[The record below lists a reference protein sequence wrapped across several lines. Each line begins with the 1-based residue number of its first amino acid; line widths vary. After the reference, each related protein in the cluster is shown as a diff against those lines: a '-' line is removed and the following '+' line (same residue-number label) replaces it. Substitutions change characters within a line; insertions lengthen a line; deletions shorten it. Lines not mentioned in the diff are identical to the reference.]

1 MKKILALVLALVLAL
16 MLLVSS
22 ACAEVTTCT
31 FVSRTGLFT
40 YAYPDGY
47 IPLNADI
54 MTEIL
59 ADPEAQQELSD
70 IGLNMEAFA
79 ALDFT
84 TLEYLYAPDFIG
96 NLNVNVTVGAGLSM
110 DLLVLL
116 QDTLMDTFRQQYA
129 AMGISEDALMFCG
142 FPVFGENS
150 YFAYTL
156 NYMGVTV
163 EQYIICDNA
172 GNMYY
177 LSFTNFDEAAK
188 DMVLSSFAFEG

>member
-1 MKKILALVLALVLAL
+1 MKKIFALVLAL

-129 AMGISEDALMFCG
+129 AMGISEDALTFCG

-163 EQYIICDNA
+163 EQYIICDEV